1 MSTMIGSKEIR
12 RVGFWQEGGCMTGKQ
27 LKILLVDDFEMIRSL
42 LRQALKQLGHTDL
55 TEAVDGV
62 DAMEKIAKA
71 QEEGKPFDL
80 VFLDWNMPKMTGI
93 EVVQKCK
100 AEANFKQI
108 PFIMITAER
117 EQKSVVTALK
127 AGVSDYVIKPFS
139 PRQLAS
145 KIERILTST
154 NAA

>member
-1 MSTMIGSKEIR
+1 MS
-12 RVGFWQEGGCMTGKQ
+12 KQ
-27 LKILLVDDFEMIRSL
+27 LRILLVDDFEMIRSL
-42 LRQALKQLGHTDL
+42 LKQALKQLGYTDL
-55 TEAVDGV
+55 TEAVDGI
-62 DAMEKIAKA
+62 DALEKINKAKESG
-71 QEEGKPFDL
+71 QPFDL

-100 AEANFKQI
+100 SDEGLKNL

-139 PRQLAS
+139 PRQLSS
-145 KIERILTST
+145 KIERILSST
-154 NAA
+154 TTAA

>member
-1 MSTMIGSKEIR
+1 M
-12 RVGFWQEGGCMTGKQ
+12 GKS

-42 LRQALKQLGHTDL
+42 LKQALKQLGHTDL

-62 DAMEKIAKA
+62 DAYEKITKAK
-71 QEEGKPFDL
+71 EDGHLFDI
-80 VFLDWNMPKMTGI
+80 VFLDWNMPRMTGI

-100 AEANFKQI
+100 EDEALKLI

-117 EQKSVVTALK
+117 EQKSVVAALK

-139 PRQLAS
+139 PKQLAS
-145 KIERILTST
+145 KIERIVNSST
-154 NAA
+154 AA

>member
-1 MSTMIGSKEIR
+1 MN
-12 RVGFWQEGGCMTGKQ
+12 KQ
-27 LKILLVDDFEMIRSL
+27 LRILLVDDFEMIRSL
-42 LRQALKQLGHTDL
+42 LKQALKQLGYTDL

-62 DAMEKIAKA
+62 DAVEKISKA
-71 QEEGKPFDL
+71 QESGQPFDL

-100 AEANFKQI
+100 ADPTYKSL

-139 PRQLAS
+139 PKQLAS
-145 KIERILTST
+145 KIERILTTT

>member
-1 MSTMIGSKEIR
+1 MS
-12 RVGFWQEGGCMTGKQ
+12 KQ

-42 LRQALKQLGHTDL
+42 LKPALKQLGYTDL

-62 DAMEKIAKA
+62 DALEKITSAKDSG
-71 QEEGKPFDL
+71 QPFDL

-100 AEANFKQI
+100 SDDALKNI

-139 PRQLAS
+139 PRQLSS

-154 NAA
+154 TAA

>member
-1 MSTMIGSKEIR
+1 MS
-12 RVGFWQEGGCMTGKQ
+12 KQ

-42 LRQALKQLGHTDL
+42 LKQALKQLGYTDL
-55 TEAVDGV
+55 TEAVDGL
-62 DAMEKIAKA
+62 DAMEKISSAKEA
-71 QEEGKPFDL
+71 GHPYDL
-80 VFLDWNMPKMTGI
+80 VFLDWNMPKMSGI
-93 EVVQKCK
+93 DVVRKCK
-100 AEANFKQI
+100 ADEAFKQI

-117 EQKSVVTALK
+117 EQKSVVMALK
-127 AGVSDYVIKPFS
+127 AGVADYVIKPFS

>member
-1 MSTMIGSKEIR
+1 MSKP
-12 RVGFWQEGGCMTGKQ
+12 

-42 LRQALKQLGHTDL
+42 LKQALKQLGYTDL
-55 TEAVDGV
+55 TEAVDGM
-62 DAMEKIAKA
+62 DALEKINKA
-71 QEEGKPFDL
+71 CDSGQPFDL

-100 AEANFKQI
+100 SEDKYKNL

-139 PRQLAS
+139 PRQLSS
-145 KIERILTST
+145 KIERILTAT

>member
-1 MSTMIGSKEIR
+1 MS
-12 RVGFWQEGGCMTGKQ
+12 KQ
-27 LKILLVDDFEMIRSL
+27 LRILLVDDFEMIRSL
-42 LRQALKQLGHTDL
+42 LKQALKQLGYTDL
-55 TEAVDGV
+55 TEAVDGL
-62 DAMEKIAKA
+62 DAFEKISKAKEA
-71 QEEGKPFDL
+71 GQPFDL

-100 AEANFKQI
+100 ADANLKNL

-154 NAA
+154 SAA

>member
-1 MSTMIGSKEIR
+1 MS
-12 RVGFWQEGGCMTGKQ
+12 KQ

-42 LRQALKQLGHTDL
+42 LKQALKQLGYTDL
-55 TEAVDGV
+55 SEAVDGV
-62 DAMEKIAKA
+62 DALDKINKA
-71 QEEGKPFDL
+71 HESGQPFDL
-80 VFLDWNMPKMTGI
+80 IFLDWNMPKMTGI

-100 AEANFKQI
+100 SDDKHKNL

-139 PRQLAS
+139 PRQLSS
-145 KIERILTST
+145 KIERILSNT

>member
-1 MSTMIGSKEIR
+1 MSKPLR
-12 RVGFWQEGGCMTGKQ
+12 
-27 LKILLVDDFEMIRSL
+27 ILLVDDFEMIRSL
-42 LRQALKQLGHTDL
+42 LKQALKQLGYNDL

-62 DAMEKIAKA
+62 DALEKINKAKN
-71 QEEGKPFDL
+71 EGKPFDL
-80 VFLDWNMPKMTGI
+80 VFLDWNMPKMSGI

-100 AEANFKQI
+100 ADEALKAL

-145 KIERILTST
+145 KIERILTT
-154 NAA
+154 TAA

>member
-1 MSTMIGSKEIR
+1 MS
-12 RVGFWQEGGCMTGKQ
+12 KQ

-42 LRQALKQLGHTDL
+42 LKQALKQLGHTDL
-55 TEAVDGV
+55 TEAVDGL
-62 DAMEKIAKA
+62 DALEKITKA
-71 QEEGKPFDL
+71 TEAGQPYDL

-100 AEANFKQI
+100 ADPNLKAI

-139 PRQLAS
+139 PRQLSS

>member
-1 MSTMIGSKEIR
+1 MS
-12 RVGFWQEGGCMTGKQ
+12 KQ
-27 LKILLVDDFEMIRSL
+27 LRILLVDDFEMIRSL
-42 LRQALKQLGHTDL
+42 LKQALKQLGYTDL
-55 TEAVDGV
+55 TEAIDGL
-62 DAMEKIAKA
+62 DALDKISKAKEA
-71 QEEGKPFDL
+71 GQPFDL

-100 AEANFKQI
+100 ADENYKSI

-154 NAA
+154 SAA

>member
-1 MSTMIGSKEIR
+1 M
-12 RVGFWQEGGCMTGKQ
+12 GKP

-42 LRQALKQLGHTDL
+42 LKQALKQLGYTDL

-62 DAMEKIAKA
+62 DAIEKIDKA
-71 QEEGKPFDL
+71 NEEGQPFDL

-100 AEANFKQI
+100 SDEKHKSL

-117 EQKSVVTALK
+117 EQKSVVIALK

-139 PRQLAS
+139 PRQLSS
-145 KIERILTST
+145 KIERILNATS
-154 NAA
+154 AA

>member
-1 MSTMIGSKEIR
+1 
-12 RVGFWQEGGCMTGKQ
+12 
-27 LKILLVDDFEMIRSL
+27 MIRSL
-42 LRQALKQLGHTDL
+42 LKQALKQLGYTDL
-55 TEAVDGV
+55 TEAIDGV
-62 DAMEKIAKA
+62 DAMEKLNKAKDIG
-71 QEEGKPFDL
+71 QPYDL

-100 AEANFKQI
+100 QDDSFKKI

-117 EQKSVVTALK
+117 EQKSVVMALK

-139 PRQLAS
+139 PRQLAT
-145 KIERILTST
+145 KIERILTTT

>member
-1 MSTMIGSKEIR
+1 MS
-12 RVGFWQEGGCMTGKQ
+12 KQ

-42 LRQALKQLGHTDL
+42 LKQALKQLGYTDL

-62 DAMEKIAKA
+62 DALEKITSAKDSG
-71 QEEGKPFDL
+71 QPFDL

-100 AEANFKQI
+100 SDDALKNI

-139 PRQLAS
+139 PRQLSS

-154 NAA
+154 TAA

>member
-1 MSTMIGSKEIR
+1 MS
-12 RVGFWQEGGCMTGKQ
+12 KQ
-27 LKILLVDDFEMIRSL
+27 LRILLVDDFEMIRSL
-42 LRQALKQLGHTDL
+42 LKQALKQLGYTDL
-55 TEAVDGV
+55 TEAVDGL
-62 DAMEKIAKA
+62 DAFEKITKAKESG
-71 QEEGKPFDL
+71 QPFDL

-100 AEANFKQI
+100 ADANLKSL

-154 NAA
+154 SAA

>member
-1 MSTMIGSKEIR
+1 MS
-12 RVGFWQEGGCMTGKQ
+12 KQ
-27 LKILLVDDFEMIRSL
+27 LRILLVDDFEMIRSL
-42 LRQALKQLGHTDL
+42 LKQALKQLGYTDL
-55 TEAVDGV
+55 TEAVDGA
-62 DAMEKIAKA
+62 DALEKLNKA
-71 QEEGKPFDL
+71 NESGQPFDL

-100 AEANFKQI
+100 SDDNLKNI

-139 PRQLAS
+139 PRQLSS
-145 KIERILTST
+145 KIERILSST
-154 NAA
+154 TASAS

>member
-1 MSTMIGSKEIR
+1 M
-12 RVGFWQEGGCMTGKQ
+12 GKQ

-42 LRQALKQLGHTDL
+42 LKQALKQLGYSDL

-62 DAMEKIAKA
+62 DALDKIGKA
-71 QEEGKPFDL
+71 QSSGVPFDL

-100 AEANFKQI
+100 SDEILKNL

-127 AGVSDYVIKPFS
+127 AGVADYVIKPFS

-145 KIERILTST
+145 KIERILASS
-154 NAA
+154 NVA

>member
-1 MSTMIGSKEIR
+1 MSKP
-12 RVGFWQEGGCMTGKQ
+12 

-42 LRQALKQLGHTDL
+42 LKQALKQLGYTDL
-55 TEAVDGV
+55 TEAVDGM
-62 DAMEKIAKA
+62 DAIEKINKA
-71 QEEGKPFDL
+71 SDSGQPFDL

-100 AEANFKQI
+100 SEDKHKNL

-139 PRQLAS
+139 PRQLSS
-145 KIERILTST
+145 KIERILTAT

>member
-1 MSTMIGSKEIR
+1 
-12 RVGFWQEGGCMTGKQ
+12 MTKQ

-42 LRQALKQLGHTDL
+42 LKQALKQLGHTDL
-55 TEAVDGV
+55 TEAVDGI
-62 DAMEKIAKA
+62 DALEKITKA
-71 QEEGKPFDL
+71 TESGQPYDL

-100 AEANFKQI
+100 SDPNLKDI

-139 PRQLAS
+139 PRQLSS